1 MMKVDDEGLVRT
13 HDAAREL
20 LRYAVPGATVVIEPV
35 WPPHPTARQWA
46 MVLDA
51 APSHAVQA
59 FDTYTLPVTAESLYR
74 RARTLAEEGLRSLA
88 EHRRRT

>member
-1 MMKVDDEGLVRT
+1 MMSTDNDGLVRT

-35 WPPHPTARQWA
+35 WPPAPNARQWA

-51 APSHAVQA
+51 APTHAVQA
-59 FDTYTLPVTAESLYR
+59 FDTYSLPVPADVLYR

-88 EHRRRT
+88 THRRRT